1 MKRRLSFAIC
11 LLCFVLLFGSC
22 AKAGSDGGDDGKY
35 VAFTAYFNVSNA
47 DHLAEEVSAKDVDKG
62 IISAHC
68 WQKATAE
75 SFRADAQ
82 QQISVSILGNDYSAN
97 LAEISVSDFNS
108 PYYLYKTAAGDKI
121 EVDCTGRVTYFESA
135 LSFSHFQRTVTKN
148 DEALSPE
155 ESLARAQE
163 YLTQLFG
170 TEALARYSA
179 ELPDT
184 SGTVVWCFFKPVARE
199 IGTYKNTDR
208 ITIVLTEKGTLLKY
222 YAYNL
227 GAFDKVELPA
237 DFTDA
242 KVRQIIGASLNNQTC
257 NIELD
262 SNKQLV
268 IFDRN
273 RVACSVA
280 FRVVNGDNVSKWVSV
295 VIPLE

>member
-170 TEALARYSA
+170 AEALARYSA

-184 SGTVVWCFFKPVARE
+184 SNTTVWFFFKPIANS
-199 IGTYKNTDR
+199 IGVYTNTDR
-208 ITIVLTEKGTLLKY
+208 IGIVLSEKGELLAY
-222 YAYNL
+222 YAYNV
-227 GAFDKVELPA
+227 GDFNGKTLPS
-237 DFTDA
+237 DFTDD
-242 KVRQIIGASLNNQTC
+242 KVKEIIVSSLSTTQG
-257 NIELD
+257 NIELSD
-262 SNKQLV
+262 NRKLV
-268 IFDRN
+268 MLDGN
-273 RVACSVA
+273 RMACTMG
-280 FRVVNGDNVSKWVSV
+280 FRVVNGDNVSEWVSV